1 MAHDQYVAIKAIN
14 ERLLAQLDEDK
25 SKNEQRKADARRAL
39 SECEAEDSKIEA
51 KRSAILQTEALQL
64 AYLESVP
71 APALRILPPPQ
82 AVRPPS
88 PPRPPVIA
96 RPVPPPP
103 TSAPAG
109 QNNSDPDVFHAPTVV
124 QRRARV
130 GPQRYFILT
139 SLRSH
144 GPLTVGE
151 IIKHTGFPE
160 RRIRDQLR
168 SDTHDGVVDE
178 VVIGV
183 AHKYRLS
190 KSGEQLLVRF
200 EQYRESTGK
209 GLPTPEEAR
218 SENSRQT
225 QAGIFN

>member
-25 SKNEQRKADARRAL
+25 SKNEQRKADAHRAL
-39 SECEAEDSKIEA
+39 SECDVEDSKIEE
-51 KRSAILQTEALQL
+51 KRNAILQAEALQL
-64 AYLESVP
+64 AYLDSVP
-71 APALRILPPPQ
+71 PPAFRVLPPPPV
-82 AVRPPS
+82 VR
-88 PPRPPVIA
+88 PRPPVVA
-96 RPVPPPP
+96 RQMPLPPPP
-103 TSAPAG
+103 ASSAPVG
-109 QNNSDPDVFHAPTVV
+109 QSNNDPDIFHTPTVV

-139 SLRSH
+139 SLRSG

-168 SDTHDGVVDE
+168 SDIHDGVIDE
-178 VVIGV
+178 VVIGI
-183 AHKYRLS
+183 AHKYRLT
-190 KSGEQLLVRF
+190 KAGAQLLVRF
-200 EQYRESTGK
+200 EEYRKSTGK
-209 GLPTPEEAR
+209 GLPTPEDAR
-218 SENSRQT
+218 SENTRPT